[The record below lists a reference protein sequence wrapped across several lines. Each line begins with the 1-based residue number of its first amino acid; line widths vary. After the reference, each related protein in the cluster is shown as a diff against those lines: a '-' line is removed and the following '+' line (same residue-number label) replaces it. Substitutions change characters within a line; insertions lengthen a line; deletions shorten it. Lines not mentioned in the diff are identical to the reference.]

1 MMSVRGSSPKMAG
14 DKGSEPA
21 SPPSSV
27 VTFISMSRTL
37 LGFGGG
43 RVALGRRSSS
53 RRSRPLGELELAGD
67 RYAVGQL
74 FLDGVAHQDPTAL
87 DAGHRAFDQDQ
98 AALDVGLHDFEIE
111 RGDAVDAEMPG
122 PLLVLEGLAR
132 ILAAAGRADRA
143 MRNGDAVARA
153 QAGKIPALHATG
165 KPLAGRRAGHIDKLA
180 DDEVIRRDL
189 GTDRNQR
196 FLVDAEFGELALGR

>member
-1 MMSVRGSSPKMAG
+1 MMSVRGSSQKMAS
-14 DKGSEPA
+14 DNVSEPA

-37 LGFGGG
+37 LGFGGR

-53 RRSRPLGELELAGD
+53 RRSRPFGELELAGH
-67 RYAVGQL
+67 RYAIGQL

-111 RGDAVDAEMPG
+111 RGDAVDAEMAG
-122 PLLVLEGLAR
+122 HLLVLEGLAR

-153 QAGKIPALHATG
+153 QARKVPPLHAAG
-165 KPLAGRRAGHIDKLA
+165 KPLAGRSAGDIDILA
-180 DDEVIRRDL
+180 DQEMISRDL
-189 GTDRNQR
+189 RADRNKR
-196 FLVDAEFGELALGR
+196 RLVDA